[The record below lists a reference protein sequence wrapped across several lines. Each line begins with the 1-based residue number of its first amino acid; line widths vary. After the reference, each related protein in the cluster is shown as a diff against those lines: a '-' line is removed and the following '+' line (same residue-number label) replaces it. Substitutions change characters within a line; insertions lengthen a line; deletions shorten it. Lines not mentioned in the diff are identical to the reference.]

1 MYVRVF
7 EHATQAAADDVS
19 YGRWEEEEEEGA
31 C

>member
-19 YGRWEEEEEEGA
+19 YGRWEEEEGA